1 VPEPVLLIAGSYS
14 VARPEVTGRRI
25 GVSKKVA
32 EAEAE
37 AKAVEA
43 LAAALAAEVKAK
55 AKTSPTATDST
66 DADKPAR
73 PKSDRN
79 PKVGKSRPTPPPLEK
94 AHHIDRRAGR
104 LIEPGDDDEL
114 LTTVRVADW
123 LGTSCQW
130 LELGRS
136 TNYGPKFKRISERI
150 IRYRRGDVNVWLKSR
165 TRSCVAEYA
174 NG

>member
-1 VPEPVLLIAGSYS
+1 M
-14 VARPEVTGRRI
+14 ARPEVTGRRI

-32 EAEAE
+32 KAEAEAE
-37 AKAVEA
+37 AAEAEAEA

-55 AKTSPTATDST
+55 AKTSATATDST

-114 LTTVRVADW
+114 LTTVAVADW
-123 LGTSCQW
+123 LGVSCQW

-136 TNYGPKFKRISERI
+136 TNYGPQFKRISERI
-150 IRYRRGDVNVWLKSR
+150 IRYRRGDVNAWLESR
-165 TRSCVAEYA
+165 TQTCVAEYA